1 MSNITIKDVKVFVTA
16 PKDIN
21 LVVVKVETSEPGLVG
36 YGCAT
41 FTWRHTAVVK
51 AVEDYL
57 VPAVKGR
64 CVDDIEDIW
73 QVMKGS
79 SYWRNGPVLN
89 NAISG
94 IDEALWDIKG
104 KMANMPLYSLIG
116 GRSRTGILVYRHA
129 DGNSIDAVEK
139 QVQSYLDE
147 GYKYIRCQMGTYGGN
162 YDGTRQSIDKPK
174 DSFCGSYYNPDM
186 YIRSVLEHISFPQS
200 HQRSSHKHLPHP
212 TLQRAQRVK
221 RTYLGKDCHKAFLQQ
236 VLRLNPVSGIPHT
249 YRKHTG
255 GIPLV

>member
-1 MSNITIKDVKVFVTA
+1 MSNVTIKDVKVFVTA
-16 PKDIN
+16 PKSIN
-21 LVVVKVETSEPGLVG
+21 LVVVKIETSEPGLVG

-51 AVEDYL
+51 AIEDYL

-104 KMANMPLYSLIG
+104 KMANMPLYSLLG
-116 GRSRTGILVYRHA
+116 G
-129 DGNSIDAVEK
+129 
-139 QVQSYLDE
+139 
-147 GYKYIRCQMGTYGGN
+147 
-162 YDGTRQSIDKPK
+162 
-174 DSFCGSYYNPDM
+174 
-186 YIRSVLEHISFPQS
+186 
-200 HQRSSHKHLPHP
+200 
-212 TLQRAQRVK
+212 
-221 RTYLGKDCHKAFLQQ
+221 
-236 VLRLNPVSGIPHT
+236 
-249 YRKHTG
+249 
-255 GIPLV
+255 

>member
-1 MSNITIKDVKVFVTA
+1 MGNVTIKDVKVFVTA
-16 PKDIN
+16 PKNIN

-51 AVEDYL
+51 AIEDYL
-57 VPAVKGR
+57 IPAVKGR
-64 CVDDIEDIW
+64 NVDDIEDIW

-104 KMANMPLYSLIG
+104 KMANMPLYSLLG

-139 QVQSYLDE
+139 
-147 GYKYIRCQMGTYGGN
+147 M
-162 YDGTRQSIDKPK
+162 
-174 DSFCGSYYNPDM
+174 
-186 YIRSVLEHISFPQS
+186 IS
-200 HQRSSHKHLPHP
+200 
-212 TLQRAQRVK
+212 
-221 RTYLGKDCHKAFLQQ
+221 D
-236 VLRLNPVSGIPHT
+236 
-249 YRKHTG
+249 
-255 GIPLV
+255 